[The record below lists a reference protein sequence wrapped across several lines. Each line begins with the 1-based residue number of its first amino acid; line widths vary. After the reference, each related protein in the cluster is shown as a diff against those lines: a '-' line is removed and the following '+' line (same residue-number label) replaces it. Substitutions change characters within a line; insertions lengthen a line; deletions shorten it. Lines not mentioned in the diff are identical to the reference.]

1 MPEARS
7 TLGQRMQQ
15 ARERA
20 AAERSA
26 RSPLGPA
33 TQPMS
38 LPFPLEPP
46 PAARHWQVPAKPG
59 EVIMLMPGEMHFGGT
74 AASVRTLLGSC
85 VAVTLWHP
93 GRRMGGM
100 CHFLLPSRTRK
111 SEAASDGRY
120 GDEAIEAMVQRLR
133 AAKTEPNEYDA
144 HLYGGA
150 DTMPEGGQLKFNVG
164 ERNIEQ
170 GWSLIDRYGFRL
182 QGVDVGEDV
191 PRTVTLSMAT
201 GEVAMKRGH
210 GAAPLPH
217 LGAQS
222 PSVQGGRITR
232 RS

>member
-1 MPEARS
+1 MPEPRT
-7 TLGQRMQQ
+7 TLGQRMAQ

-20 AAERSA
+20 ASERAA
-26 RSPLGPA
+26 RSPMGPA
-33 TQPMS
+33 TMPMS
-38 LPFPLEPP
+38 LPYPIEPT
-46 PAARHWQVPAKPG
+46 PAARHWQVGAKPG
-59 EVIMLMPGEMHFGGT
+59 EIVMLMPGEMHFGGA
-74 AASVRTLLGSC
+74 AASLRTLLGSC

-93 GRRMGGM
+93 TRRVGGM
-100 CHFLLPSRTRK
+100 CHFLLPNRTRK
-111 SEAASDGRY
+111 SDQATDGRY

-133 AAKTEPNEYDA
+133 AAKTEPEEYEA

-164 ERNIEQ
+164 ERNIEK

-191 PRTVTLSMAT
+191 PRTVTLTLAT

-222 PSVQGGRITR
+222 PLPQGGRTTR